1 MIKRMEIWTGA
12 EFAFLIPSVW
22 AEKLD
27 SSIKTKTNT
36 NPQVWKP
43 GRLETSR
50 DEKSV
55 VKSVPTPA
63 PPRGTRSWEGTQ
75 RLLASVR
82 ASRWLVWIFGDWTL
96 TGKTNLVVLVVTEQT
111 RKKMSGLNLTI
122 VQDLWPNQPETGNR
136 FNKAKLPFYM
146 DYTKIIKEWKQLPM
160 SLGSQVPWKRICL
173 LLPSFYKR
181 RYIKSSWWLL

>member
-136 FNKAKLPFYM
+136 FNKAKLPFLW
-146 DYTKIIKEWKQLPM
+146 TTP
-160 SLGSQVPWKRICL
+160 
-173 LLPSFYKR
+173 
-181 RYIKSSWWLL
+181 KSSRNKSSYQWVWVHRFPERESAYYCLHFIRGGT